1 MVIFDIIYNNHGV
14 KPLKRS
20 VKRKIKEG
28 WLEC

>member
-1 MVIFDIIYNNHGV
+1 MVIFDIIYNHGI

-20 VKRKIKEG
+20 VKRKIKGG

>member
-1 MVIFDIIYNNHGV
+1 MVISDMIYNHGV

-20 VKRKIKEG
+20 VKRKIKGG

>member
-1 MVIFDIIYNNHGV
+1 MVIFDIIYNNGV

-20 VKRKIKEG
+20 VKRKIKGG

>member
-1 MVIFDIIYNNHGV
+1 MVIFDIIYNHGV

>member
-1 MVIFDIIYNNHGV
+1 MVIFDIIYNHGV

-20 VKRKIKEG
+20 VKRRIKGG